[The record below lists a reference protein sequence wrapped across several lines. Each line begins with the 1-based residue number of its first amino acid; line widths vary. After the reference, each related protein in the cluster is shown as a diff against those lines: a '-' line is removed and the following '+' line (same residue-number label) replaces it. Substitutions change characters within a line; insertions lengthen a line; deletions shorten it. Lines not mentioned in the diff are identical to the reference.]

1 MTMLDDRPATG
12 ATPAPPPLRD
22 RGVLAPWRLATRLA
36 WRETRRRPGRT
47 ILAALLIAI
56 PVLAMTLGSVLL
68 RTDARANNGAVDF
81 RLRYGDT
88 ADVAFD
94 PSMMATDQP
103 TPPDEVPTPDGTRRI
118 EYLWTQTPVTAAEL
132 LTVAR
137 FVTWTDIDLADATV
151 GDTIEILDG
160 SAPQP
165 GELLIGPDLA
175 DAWDLQVGDAIEF
188 ARPSGTWT
196 ISGIGRYRADYWTDV
211 VVAPGFDRERIV
223 EDSRNVVT
231 VFDMPPGTPAT
242 DTAQLMSAVGGLSA
256 IDGQFVFSDPPANE
270 IAWGW
275 VGGVLALV
283 ATGIIVS
290 AAFATSA
297 RRQLVTVGQLA
308 SNGATPAVVRRT
320 LALQG
325 TWTAAAGALGGLALG
340 LGSLPVVMPS
350 FEGWIAKRQFPDTV
364 VSVRDLV
371 VIGVTALVAGT
382 IAAGVPARSIARTP
396 VMSALAGRRPLG
408 APPRWLVPTGVALV
422 LGGLGLLFVAA
433 LGIRSGGSDDAFALA
448 IILGGVAVV
457 FGMIC
462 ATPLILDRL
471 GRLARFLPLSPRLA
485 LRGMARSR
493 TRSAAVV
500 AAIAVAAGAAIGVA
514 TIAEAAILEEASYRD
529 VSLQSLVPGA
539 IMIQAYDGDQCCED
553 RVDPDVPADR
563 TLDDAQREQL
573 AALFPGATIAP
584 LLVAGFDPPPFRW
597 SDSNVRWTSG
607 EGPWIATPALLD
619 ALGFSTS
626 DRDRL
631 DRDGALFGRP
641 DPSWNPGMPAPAQD
655 EIVIVEFGDGRDAI
669 EVEARYTDEVPS
681 TMAMTN
687 LLLAEDHAR
696 ALGFTVMER
705 GVVVTGAGEISEEEF
720 TAIYED
726 VTGIQLGTD
735 AFVEV
740 GDPPRG
746 EPGEHGWIVTAD
758 VEPSPLDESILWIAR
773 AVIVAAALLLV
784 SLVVAIGL
792 ALAAVEGR
800 EERET
805 LAVVGATPA
814 TMRRQA
820 AVRAAVLALVG
831 IALGIP
837 TGYVPVEVVGNAGS
851 PDGNQFLRFPWV
863 ASVLLLAAVP
873 LAVAGAAW
881 LASGVG
887 QRLRPVGPTRR
898 D

>member
-22 RGVLAPWRLATRLA
+22 RGVLAPWRLAARLA

-47 ILAALLIAI
+47 VLAALLIAV
-56 PVLAMTLGSVLL
+56 PVVAMTLGSVLL
-68 RTDARANNGAVDF
+68 RTDARADNGTVDF

-94 PSMMATDQP
+94 PSMMGGEDLEA
-103 TPPDEVPTPDGTRRI
+103 PDEVAVPAGTRRI
-118 EYLWTQTPVTAAEL
+118 EYLWTGTAVTPSAPGFD
-132 LTVAR
+132 AR
-137 FVTWTDIDLADATV
+137 YTTWTDIDLTDPTV
-151 GDTIEILDG
+151 GTAIDIVDG
-160 SAPQP
+160 RAPQP
-165 GELLIGPDLA
+165 GEIMIGPDLA
-175 DAWDLQVGDAIEF
+175 DAWDLTVGDSLELT
-188 ARPSGTWT
+188 RPSGTWT
-196 ISGIGRYRADYWTDV
+196 VAGIGRYRADYWTDV
-211 VVAPGFDRERIV
+211 VVAPGFDPDRIT
-223 EDSRNVVT
+223 DDYRNVVT

-242 DTAQLMSAVGGLSA
+242 EIDRVMFAVGGRSA
-256 IDGQFVFSDPPANE
+256 ADAWFSSSGPPANE

-340 LGSLPVVMPS
+340 LGSLPVLMPS
-350 FEGWIAKRQFPDTV
+350 FERWIAKRQLPDTV
-364 VSVRDLV
+364 VSVGDLV
-371 VIGVTALVAGT
+371 VIAVTALVAGT
-382 IAAGVPARSIARTP
+382 VAAGVPARAISRTP

-433 LGIRSGGSDDAFALA
+433 LGVRSGGSDDAFALA

-500 AAIAVAAGAAIGVA
+500 AAIAVAAGGAIVIA
-514 TIAEAAILEEASYRD
+514 TLAEAAIQEDAFYHG
-529 VSLQSLVPGA
+529 VSSQNLAPGA
-539 IMIQAYDGDQCCED
+539 IVIQAYD
-553 RVDPDVPADR
+553 DPGSGSDLGADPALPVRR
-563 TLDDAQREQL
+563 TLTDAQLDAIARI
-573 AALFPGATIAP
+573 FPDATVEP
-584 LLVAGFDPPPFRW
+584 LLVAGFDPPAFRW
-597 SDSNVRWTSG
+597 SDPDVRWTSG
-607 EGPWIATPALLD
+607 DGPWIATPAVVRAVGLSAAD
-619 ALGFSTS
+619 QE
-626 DRDRL
+626 RL
-631 DRDGALFGRP
+631 ERDGALVGRP
-641 DPSWNPGMPAPAQD
+641 DPTLAVVPASPGDTVTFEFGRGDDMIAVEAGLSD
-655 EIVIVEFGDGRDAI
+655 DALASSVANMSAVVTEEHAAELGFEIV
-669 EVEARYTDEVPS
+669 
-681 TMAMTN
+681 
-687 LLLAEDHAR
+687 
-696 ALGFTVMER
+696 ER
-705 GVVVTGAGEISEEEF
+705 GVVVTGAGRV
-720 TAIYED
+720 TRAQADDVYEA
-726 VTGIQLGTD
+726 VGLTLGSD
-735 AFVEV
+735 AFVEP
-740 GDPPRG
+740 GDPPRTLG
-746 EPGEHGWIVTAD
+746 ALSYWNVIIDAAPDPDDGSV
-758 VEPSPLDESILWIAR
+758 LWIAR

-805 LAVVGATPA
+805 LAVVGATPS

-820 AVRAAVLALVG
+820 AVRAAVLAAVG

-837 TGYVPVEVVGNAGS
+837 TGYVPVEVVANAANEG
-851 PDGNQFLRFPWV
+851 GNQFLRFPWV
-863 ASVLLLAAVP
+863 ASALLLAAVP

-887 QRLRPVGPTRR
+887 QRLRPVSPTRR